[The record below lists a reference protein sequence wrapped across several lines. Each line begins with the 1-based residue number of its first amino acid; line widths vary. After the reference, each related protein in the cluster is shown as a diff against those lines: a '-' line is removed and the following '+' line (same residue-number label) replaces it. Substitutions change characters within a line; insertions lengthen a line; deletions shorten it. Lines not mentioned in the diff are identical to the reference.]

1 MVHVRRDR
9 EGEKG
14 MIYEGEREWNGER
27 GRVYK
32 RERKILRTRD
42 CASQ

>member
-1 MVHVRRDR
+1 MIHVRRDR
-9 EGEKG
+9 EGDKG
-14 MIYEGEREWNGER
+14 MIYEEREWNGER

-42 CASQ
+42 CECQ